1 MKNVLI
7 LAERLGVL
15 QGAYF
20 SVGNRKWEGSEVSG
34 VYELYI

>member
-1 MKNVLI
+1 VKNVLI

-20 SVGNRKWEGSEVSG
+20 SVGNRKWEGSQVRG